1 MSSSSSA
8 SPCYKMQ
15 ALSWHAEDVMDD
27 EDDTMKYT
35 IKIFGLDTMN
45 RSMSVTVKGF
55 PPHFF
60 LKMNDE
66 WASNDMRVFANYTCD
81 TVLKGLD
88 PVPYDRRG
96 KDFWGFTNNKE
107 FKFLRLS
114 FPSLTNMR
122 RAVAILGKHKKTIRS
137 LSNVGG
143 GGGPYQYQLYESNIE
158 PYLRFIHLRGL
169 EPCGWIDFS
178 GAVTETDV
186 LESTCKRDIEVH
198 FSKVVPATEIE
209 SGVVAKFLVAS
220 FDIECTSMG
229 GEFPI
234 PQKDYRLLAS
244 QLYDL
249 IVSMKKTGA
258 SDYDI
263 KVTCKS
269 AILYALFGSASSSSE
284 AAGYNEKTSTI
295 KVSRVDPKEAKKP
308 SIISEY
314 LETMVID
321 DLVMILQ
328 GGSSGS
334 AAAGSSAAASVKG
347 SRERIVTSATLF
359 LNKASNTLLPKLQ
372 GDPIIQIGTT
382 FHKYGD
388 TEICKRVIITLG
400 TCAHIEGPNREE
412 IEVIETKTEAEMLIK
427 WRDMVVRED
436 PDIVTGYNIFGFDFD
451 YMMKRATELGVNRAF
466 LQLSR
471 FKGHVCKFTEQKL
484 SSSALGDNVLKF
496 VDMKGRVI
504 VDLMKVIQRDHKLDS
519 YKLDLVAQHFT
530 GNAKMDVSPQEIFA
544 LQKGSAEDR
553 GKIASY
559 CIQDCALCNQLVMK
573 LEIVANNMGMSNVCL
588 VPMEYIFLRGQ
599 GIKIF
604 SLLLNEC
611 QKEKF
616 LIPCVKREIS
626 IRAEDIESLEPVSLL
641 QENRSKVVK
650 AIDASAADLL
660 KMAKTND
667 AIDVLKPSAVTAA
680 IISLASRKHHVDVG
694 LEHLQKKFIYLQ
706 RNDFESACRILTAA
720 AIAATA
726 SSAAAAKER
735 KEKGVTDDDDDDEK
749 GKSGGNPEDDSYEG
763 AIVLD
768 PKQGIYIDDPISVL
782 DYASLYPNSMIS
794 ENLSHDCLV
803 LDSAYDNLP
812 GVEYLDITYDLF
824 DDKKNRVGEH
834 TCRFAQSQMGIIPK
848 ILKKLLAAR
857 KATRK
862 KMTYMTG
869 SSLKGGEVTGIWS
882 AKTGTITTPE
892 GLTVEVL
899 KETVKPTYNSFQ
911 VAVLDGLQSAYK
923 VTANSL
929 YGQIGARTSQIYLK
943 EIAACTTATGRKMI
957 LKAKEFLESKPGVE
971 VIYGDSVTGYTP
983 CILRES
989 GTDGHILI
997 KKIEDIA
1004 ERYGI
1009 RHGNQLWISCSR
1021 VKWDEENAV
1030 DGKEAC
1036 EIEGLETWTSG
1047 GWTKL
1052 HRVIRHKLAPHKK
1065 ILRIL
1070 THTGVVDVTDE
1081 HSLIDGNHEIVD
1093 AKSIKIGDELL
1104 HCDLPR
1110 ATGFNGD
1117 ITPNKARI
1125 MGMFMGDGSG
1135 GCYKCPSGDKASWAI
1150 NNSDYKML
1158 EEYKVLCEEEYAHLT
1173 WKILPTLESS
1183 GVYKLVP
1190 GSILYGSVKEFVQ
1203 QYRDLLYDGQDKIVP
1218 MSILNSTNDIK
1229 LSFWKGLYDADGD
1242 KDKHGYTRIDQDSQ
1256 VSANTIYLLG
1266 ISLGFKVSINTR
1278 RDKQTVYRLTMTNG
1292 IQRKPPNV
1300 IKKIEEV
1307 SGYNGYVYDLTTENH
1322 EFAAGVGRII
1332 VHNTD
1337 SIFVR
1342 FPAEGKKGHAKI
1354 MPSIEQATEA
1364 SAEFRKL
1371 IKAPHDLEY
1380 EKTFWPFIL
1389 LSKKRYVGNLYEH
1402 DDQKFK
1408 QKSMGIV
1415 LKRRDNAQI
1424 VKKIYGGVL
1433 NIILT
1438 RQDVPASV
1446 EFLKESLLALV
1457 KGKTSIDD
1465 LVISKSLKADY
1476 KDPTRIAHKVLA
1488 DRIAERDPGSKF
1500 QSSDRVPYVYVVTPA
1515 PAKGQKILQGEK
1527 IETPAYIKE
1536 QSLVPDYGFYITNQI
1551 MKPLLQLYSLVIE
1564 ELPGYDKP
1572 PGYFDLV
1579 KRKLEA
1585 DIKGVDAEEKVKDKL
1600 EVIKEVLVKQLLF
1613 DPMLTMLEQKI
1624 KKSLISRKYA

>member
-66 WASNDMRVFANYTCD
+66 WTSNDMRVFANYTCD

-122 RAVAILGKHKKTIRS
+122 RAVAILGKHKKVIRS
-137 LSNVGG
+137 LSNIGG

-269 AILYALFGSASSSSE
+269 AILYALFGSSSSSSSSAAASSSSE

-334 AAAGSSAAASVKG
+334 AAAGTSAAASVKG

-382 FHKYGD
+382 FHRYGD

-869 SSLKGGEVTGIWS
+869 SSLKGKGGGEKEVTGIWS

-971 VIYGDSVTGYTP
+971 VIYGD
-983 CILRES
+983 
-989 GTDGHILI
+989 
-997 KKIEDIA
+997 
-1004 ERYGI
+1004 
-1009 RHGNQLWISCSR
+1009 
-1021 VKWDEENAV
+1021 
-1030 DGKEAC
+1030 
-1036 EIEGLETWTSG
+1036 
-1047 GWTKL
+1047 
-1052 HRVIRHKLAPHKK
+1052 
-1065 ILRIL
+1065 
-1070 THTGVVDVTDE
+1070 
-1081 HSLIDGNHEIVD
+1081 
-1093 AKSIKIGDELL
+1093 
-1104 HCDLPR
+1104 
-1110 ATGFNGD
+1110 
-1117 ITPNKARI
+1117 
-1125 MGMFMGDGSG
+1125 
-1135 GCYKCPSGDKASWAI
+1135 
-1150 NNSDYKML
+1150 
-1158 EEYKVLCEEEYAHLT
+1158 
-1173 WKILPTLESS
+1173 
-1183 GVYKLVP
+1183 
-1190 GSILYGSVKEFVQ
+1190 
-1203 QYRDLLYDGQDKIVP
+1203 
-1218 MSILNSTNDIK
+1218 
-1229 LSFWKGLYDADGD
+1229 
-1242 KDKHGYTRIDQDSQ
+1242 
-1256 VSANTIYLLG
+1256 
-1266 ISLGFKVSINTR
+1266 
-1278 RDKQTVYRLTMTNG
+1278 
-1292 IQRKPPNV
+1292 
-1300 IKKIEEV
+1300 
-1307 SGYNGYVYDLTTENH
+1307 
-1322 EFAAGVGRII
+1322 
-1332 VHNTD
+1332 TD

-1433 NIILT
+1433 DIILT

-1515 PAKGQKILQGEK
+1515 PAKGQKVLQGEK